1 MHSALRVVRSDG
13 ATTYPLH
20 PIARDMSLTAFSPV
34 SKVTPLPASSEALAE
49 PDGVTIVIPT
59 YNEVGGIAKV
69 LTELLELLGR
79 QPIALAYEIIIV
91 DDGSND
97 RTADAVRPFES
108 EKVRI
113 LQHPVNRGYGAAIKS
128 GVRAAIYPW
137 ILITDADGTYPAS
150 HIPQLLEHR
159 ETFHMVVGARRG
171 QQVSFIRRPPKWVLK
186 KLASYLIRQ
195 DIPDLNSGLR
205 LMRKD
210 VLRRFQNILP
220 DQFSYTTTI
229 TLAMFSAGYE
239 VRYVPIEYMKR
250 EGKSKIKPIA
260 DTIGFTKLIIRTVL
274 YFDPLRI
281 FVPVSATFML
291 LGLGVTIGSY
301 LITGRVMDV
310 TTVLLFTTGVQ
321 MLAIGMLADMLNR
334 RMQ

>member
-1 MHSALRVVRSDG
+1 
-13 ATTYPLH
+13 
-20 PIARDMSLTAFSPV
+20 
-34 SKVTPLPASSEALAE
+34 
-49 PDGVTIVIPT
+49 
-59 YNEVGGIAKV
+59 
-69 LTELLELLGR
+69 
-79 QPIALAYEIIIV
+79 
-91 DDGSND
+91 
-97 RTADAVRPFES
+97 
-108 EKVRI
+108 
-113 LQHPVNRGYGAAIKS
+113 
-128 GVRAAIYPW
+128 
-137 ILITDADGTYPAS
+137 
-150 HIPQLLEHR
+150 
-159 ETFHMVVGARRG
+159 
-171 QQVSFIRRPPKWVLK
+171 
-186 KLASYLIRQ
+186 
-195 DIPDLNSGLR
+195 
-205 LMRKD
+205 RKD

-321 MLAIGMLADMLNR
+321 MLAVGMRADMLNR